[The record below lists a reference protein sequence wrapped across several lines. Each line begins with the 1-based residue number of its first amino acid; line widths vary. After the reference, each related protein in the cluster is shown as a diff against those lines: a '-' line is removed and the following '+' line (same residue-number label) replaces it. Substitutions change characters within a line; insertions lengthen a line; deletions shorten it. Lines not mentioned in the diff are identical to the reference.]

1 MDALSHP
8 KHRGIHLLN
17 RPQRGRISV
26 TPTEIVGGD
35 GMGWDWMG
43 WDGMWGGLRFYA
55 DSCAFDCV
63 L

>member
-43 WDGMWGGLRFYA
+43 WDVGRIAVLCRFV
-55 DSCAFDCV
+55 CV
-63 L
+63 

>member
-26 TPTEIVGGD
+26 TPNEIVGGGWDGMGLD
-35 GMGWDWMG
+35 GMGWDVG
-43 WDGMWGGLRFYA
+43 RIAVLCRFV
-55 DSCAFDCV
+55 CV
-63 L
+63 